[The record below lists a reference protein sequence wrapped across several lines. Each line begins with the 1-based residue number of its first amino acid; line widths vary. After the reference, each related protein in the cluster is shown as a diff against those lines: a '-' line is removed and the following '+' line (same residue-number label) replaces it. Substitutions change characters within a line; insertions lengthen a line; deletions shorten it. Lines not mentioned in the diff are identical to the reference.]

1 MPACRSKREV
11 WTEWENVAFS
21 VAGADRA
28 SDGMLNS
35 VPGKHPREKE
45 KKKKKIVERG
55 KEGEGKNPSV
65 LLLRRVKN
73 SFPGRPMCFRS
84 CQLLRP
90 RLTFFF

>member
-45 KKKKKIVERG
+45 KKKKKSWNAAKRERG
-55 KEGEGKNPSV
+55 KIRAFYYSDE
-65 LLLRRVKN
+65 
-73 SFPGRPMCFRS
+73 
-84 CQLLRP
+84 
-90 RLTFFF
+90 